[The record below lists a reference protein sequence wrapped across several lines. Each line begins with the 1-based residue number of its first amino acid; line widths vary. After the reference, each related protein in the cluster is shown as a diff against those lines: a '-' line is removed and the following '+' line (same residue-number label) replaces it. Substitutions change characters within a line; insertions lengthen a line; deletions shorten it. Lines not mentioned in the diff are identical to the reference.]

1 MLKLNN
7 IVKLLLVVLV
17 PVLVRAQKKPDS
29 KVKTENA
36 KVESVTIDQAKFYT
50 FTVKD
55 AKGADVNLGIYKN
68 KVVLV
73 VNVASKCGYTNQ
85 YEGLQ
90 KLYENYQSKD
100 FVILGFPSNQFFGQE
115 PGSNDEI
122 QKFCKL
128 SYGVSFPVFAK
139 VDVNGDD
146 ATDLYK
152 WLTSLDK
159 FSGKI
164 TWNFN
169 KFLIN
174 KKGEVVNRYPSATK
188 PEALDEDIK
197 KLL

>member
-1 MLKLNN
+1 MKILFLALILTSKAYAVKSEKPLKT
-7 IVKLLLVVLV
+7 V
-17 PVLVRAQKKPDS
+17 Q
-29 KVKTENA
+29 
-36 KVESVTIDQAKFYT
+36 VTTIKQPAFYG

-55 AKGADVNLGIYKN
+55 AKGANVNLGDYKN

-73 VNVASKCGYTNQ
+73 VNVASKCGYTSQ

-90 KLYENYQSKD
+90 KLYADYESRN

-115 PGSNDEI
+115 PGSNEEI

-128 SYGVSFPVFAK
+128 TYGVSFPIMSK

-146 ATDLYK
+146 AIPLYK
-152 WLTSLDK
+152 WLTHHDK

-174 KKGEVVNRYPSATK
+174 KKGEVVKRYSSGTK
-188 PEALDEDIK
+188 PEELNDDIK
-197 KLL
+197 SLL

>member
-1 MLKLNN
+1 MKILALFLLMATSAFA
-7 IVKLLLVVLV
+7 VKSNKSI
-17 PVLVRAQKKPDS
+17 Q
-29 KVKTENA
+29 
-36 KVESVTIDQAKFYT
+36 SVQTTTIEQPAFYG

-55 AKGADVNLGIYKN
+55 AKGANVNLSEYKN

-73 VNVASKCGYTNQ
+73 VNVASKCGYTSQ

-90 KLYENYQSKD
+90 KLYTDYQSKD
-100 FVILGFPSNQFFGQE
+100 FIIIGFPSNQFFGQE
-115 PGSNDEI
+115 PGTNEEI

-128 SYGVSFPVFAK
+128 TYGVSFPIMSK

-146 ATDLYK
+146 AIELYK
-152 WLTSLDK
+152 WLTSLEK

-174 KKGEVVNRYPSATK
+174 KKGEVVKRYSSGTK
-188 PEALDEDIK
+188 PEEINDDIK
-197 KLL
+197 NLL

>member
-7 IVKLLLVVLV
+7 IVKFLLVVLV
-17 PVLVRAQKKPDS
+17 PVLVLAQKKPDS

-36 KVESVTIDQAKFYT
+36 KVESVTIDQAKFYI

>member
-1 MLKLNN
+1 MLNLKN
-7 IVKLLLVVLV
+7 ISKLLLVVLA
-17 PVLVRAQKKPDS
+17 PVLVQAQKKADS
-29 KVKTENA
+29 KVKSENA
-36 KVESVTIDQAKFYT
+36 KVESTTIDQAKFYS

-55 AKGADVNLGIYKN
+55 AKGADVNLGAYKN

-115 PGSNDEI
+115 PGSNEEI

-128 SYGVSFPVFAK
+128 SYGVTFPVFAK

-146 ATDLYK
+146 AADLYK

-174 KKGEVVNRYPSATK
+174 KKGEVVNRYSSSTK